1 MIISF
6 QKINIMWICCIAK
19 RLYWLWIRQGD
30 LLALVITVPLLFLL
44 GCSHTTVNPNPLPA
58 IQDYPSEYRIKPGD
72 EMEIKFFYNP
82 ELNESVTVRPDGRIS
97 LQLASNIP
105 VAGLTPVEL
114 TQRLKKSYARELN
127 QPEITVIMR
136 TFVNQRIY
144 VDGEV
149 NTPSLVPL
157 SAAMTVL
164 QSITVAGGLKESAK
178 TNNIHII
185 RQGPKGKPEVFTI
198 DLTQFLDGTDLSQ
211 NTFLR
216 PLDIVFVPRK
226 TISKVN
232 VWVDQYLRRNIP
244 IGIGFGY
251 SLNN

>member
-1 MIISF
+1 
-6 QKINIMWICCIAK
+6 
-19 RLYWLWIRQGD
+19 
-30 LLALVITVPLLFLL
+30 
-44 GCSHTTVNPNPLPA
+44 
-58 IQDYPSEYRIKPGD
+58 
-72 EMEIKFFYNP
+72 MEIKFFYNP

-97 LQLASNIP
+97 LQLAHDIP
-105 VAGLTPVEL
+105 AAGLTPVEL
-114 TQRLKKSYARELN
+114 THTLKKSYARELN

-136 TFVNQRIY
+136 SFVGQRIY

-149 NTPSLVPL
+149 NEPSLIPL
-157 SAAMTVL
+157 SVAMTVL
-164 QSITVAGGLKESAK
+164 QSISAAGGLKESAK
-178 TNNIHII
+178 ANNIHII
-185 RQGPKGKPEVFTI
+185 RQGPKGKPQVFTV
-198 DLTQFLDGTDLSQ
+198 DLTRVFDGTDLGQ

-251 SLNN
+251 TLN